1 MRNSDRQYSDE
12 ELIARIKEDS
22 SALDLLYKRHRAYC
36 LRYIQYIDPSASDQD
51 IYHDAVLVLFE
62 KLCRD
67 NHFTLRC
74 SIQTYLNSVA
84 KNMIRAN
91 KRKEKK
97 EIDLDEDTES
107 IEIFDVLDPIENEG
121 SLKMNA
127 MLKALNLMK
136 DAGGKCFDILL
147 RYFYLK
153 QSMERIAYEMD
164 YTNADNAKTQKARC
178 QKRLKILSFNIL
190 LS

>member
-1 MRNSDRQYSDE
+1 MRNSDRQYSDA

-22 SALDLLYKRHRAYC
+22 SALDLLYKQHRAYC
-36 LRYIQYIDPSASDQD
+36 LRYIQHIDPSASDQD

-67 NHFTLRC
+67 DHFTLRC

-84 KNMIRAN
+84 RNMIRAN
-91 KRKEKK
+91 KRKENKVLD
-97 EIDLDEDTES
+97 IDEDTES
-107 IEIFDVLDPIENEG
+107 IEIFDVLDSIENEG

>member
-1 MRNSDRQYSDE
+1 MRNSGRQYSDA

-22 SALDLLYKRHRAYC
+22 SALDLLYTQHRKYC
-36 LRYIQYIDPSASDQD
+36 LRYIQYLDPSASDQD

-67 NHFTLRC
+67 EHFTLSC
-74 SIQTYLNSVA
+74 SIKTYLNSVA

-91 KRKEKK
+91 KRKENK
-97 EIDLDEDTES
+97 EIDLEEDVES
-107 IEIFDVLDPIENEG
+107 IEILDVLDPVESEG
-121 SLKMNA
+121 SPKMNA

-164 YTNADNAKTQKARC
+164 YSNSDNAKNQKARC
-178 QKRLKILSFNIL
+178 QRRLKILSSNL
-190 LS
+190 LFS